1 MHSTIK
7 RVRILLFHSVHSMI
21 EIDFRDIWIYF
32 LVKCC
37 VAKNHCCYTFLW
49 NGNYW
54 IELLKPVI
62 FPGQGILNRFLVT
75 GPNFESCVLPSFHDR
90 ILMNV
95 SRFRQ
100 RRYNVQGVQCIQG
113 WKWSSSPSRCDTK
126 LLTNDLFA
134 GSFFFLRVSHENRA
148 SGSGT

>member
-1 MHSTIK
+1 M
-7 RVRILLFHSVHSMI
+7 
-21 EIDFRDIWIYF
+21 
-32 LVKCC
+32 
-37 VAKNHCCYTFLW
+37 AKNHCCFTFLW

-62 FPGQGILNRFLVT
+62 FPGQGILNRFFVT

-134 GSFFFLRVSHENRA
+134 GSFFFL
-148 SGSGT
+148 GSLTKTELAGQGRKIALELFPKKPYHTCIGWFWIFEVFPGYEL